1 MSRIHDMP
9 ALAQRPDRLEA
20 EHYNLW
26 RRARRHLGSP
36 IRLPLEEMHG
46 VELLLEDE
54 AWVCVN
60 TLQNDLPIL
69 AWTDFEDAGRLALH
83 IPVRCRLNYYH
94 FAASKYRARALEVGM
109 RELRERVE
117 ARRWRRGLG

>member
-1 MSRIHDMP
+1 MP

-26 RRARRHLGSP
+26 RRARRRLGSP
-36 IRLPLEEMHG
+36 IRLSLEGMHG
-46 VELLLEDE
+46 VELILEDR

-69 AWTDFEDAGRLALH
+69 AWVDFEESRRPGIHA
-83 IPVRCRLNYYH
+83 PVPCRLNYYH
-94 FAASKYRARALEVGM
+94 FAASKYRAKALEVGM
-109 RELRERVE
+109 RELRRRIEE
-117 ARRWRRGLG
+117 RRWGRGAG

>member
-1 MSRIHDMP
+1 MP

-26 RRARRHLGSP
+26 RLARRHLGSP
-36 IRLPLEEMHG
+36 IRLPLEGIHG
-46 VELLLEDE
+46 VELILEAE

-69 AWTDFEDAGRLALH
+69 AWTHFEDQGRQALH
-83 IPVRCRLNYYH
+83 APVPCRLNYYH
-94 FAASKYRARALEVGM
+94 FAASKYRARTLEVGM
-109 RELRERVE
+109 RELRQRV
-117 ARRWRRGLG
+117 AQRRWRRGTG